1 MMWELKKITPL
12 FEFFEVV
19 SYIKGATILFEV
31 TAMGTLVYAIGLG
44 IMLGIFDYLENNE

>member
-1 MMWELKKITPL
+1 MDS
-12 FEFFEVV
+12 
-19 SYIKGATILFEV
+19 SYIKAITFLFEE